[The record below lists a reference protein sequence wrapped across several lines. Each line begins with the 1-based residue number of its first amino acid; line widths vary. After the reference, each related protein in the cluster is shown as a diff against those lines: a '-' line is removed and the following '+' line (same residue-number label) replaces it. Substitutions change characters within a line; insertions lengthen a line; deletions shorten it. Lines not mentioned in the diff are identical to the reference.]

1 MASKLIGEVVAASG
15 EYNAQDG
22 TKKMGY
28 IKLGA
33 AFQDER
39 GEVFMRLEALPI
51 PQNGKDGKPAI
62 WLRIRAPKEQQQPQ
76 QQYQQQPQYR
86 QEAPPVSQNGHKAQ
100 DAFSPNQKNQEDDGM
115 PF

>member
-22 TKKMGY
+22 TQKMGY
-28 IKLGA
+28 IKLGRA
-33 AFQDER
+33 YQDER

-51 PQNGKDGKPAI
+51 PQNGKDGKPSI
-62 WLRIRAPKEQQQPQ
+62 WLRIRLPKEQPQ
-76 QQYQQQPQYR
+76 QQYQYQYQQQYK
-86 QEAPPVSQNGHKAQ
+86 QETPDVSQNGHKAQ
-100 DAFSPNQKNQEDDGM
+100 DAFNPNQKNQEDDGL